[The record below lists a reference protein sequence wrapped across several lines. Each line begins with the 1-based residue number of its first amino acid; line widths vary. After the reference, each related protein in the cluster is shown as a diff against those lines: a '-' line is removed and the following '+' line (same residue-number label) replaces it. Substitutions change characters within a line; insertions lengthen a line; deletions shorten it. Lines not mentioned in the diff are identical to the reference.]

1 MFFFNVMIILCVV
14 WMFGV
19 WRSLDK
25 ALNVKNV
32 PLLVLFSK
40 LPFICFHV
48 YFLSFFNWL
57 LSPLQLSLHQ
67 CLFFFSFS
75 FRCLCFVC
83 LCVFFSIS
91 NSVSHSKLQVYIFLH
106 CSSKCLVEFC
116 QIIKKEKHV

>member
-1 MFFFNVMIILCVV
+1 MLCDVCFFFNVMIILCVV

-67 CLFFFSFS
+67 CLFFFH
-75 FRCLCFVC
+75 FRSAVC
-83 LCVFFSIS
+83 VSSVCVFFFPSVILFRTP
-91 NSVSHSKLQVYIFLH
+91 NSKFTFFYIVAQNAWL
-106 CSSKCLVEFC
+106 SSVK
-116 QIIKKEKHV
+116 